1 MILKQRKLTAIIEIL
16 AFGILFFQV
25 EMLSP
30 SEKMT
35 KLRTKNGALA
45 NSRNLHKT
53 MAMLK
58 NYYLQ
63 PI

>member
-1 MILKQRKLTAIIEIL
+1 
-16 AFGILFFQV
+16 
-25 EMLSP
+25 MLSP